1 MATAG
6 QSFLGAFQTVRQM
19 NQDRFDN
26 QYRQRVLDLDE
37 RSLEEKKRQFD
48 LARAYEDKVFEQ
60 QERAA
65 KESKRQFDANL
76 KINQQTADTNRMI
89 AETGQDQL
97 AFDISKED
105 RKNTILAATNQA
117 ETDLRTGNLND
128 DASGFSDKFFGTKSD
143 GTFVNRNRIIDYLN
157 TNTAALIAETQDGLK
172 DMEIVGF
179 DLDRATGNR
188 SVLLRRKDNSSP
200 GLAPATANGTDDDD
214 DVVIQMTPEDIRAA
228 VDSAYRKGT
237 LQNVDTDKLDL
248 SAYAASILRGKQR
261 AAQEERAVEQA
272 VTERVMSIG
281 NAGLLRG
288 VSKRLIETENDP
300 EGRKLLLEEL
310 NIDPAAFAP
319 QGDTRDPSEEFLGT
333 DDLITDP
340 LEGRFALTQA
350 DMATYGI
357 RPGMNPFISGDKGR
371 FQTKNKNLLTNLRN
385 NFTEED
391 GLLSTTR
398 STGADRDRRL
408 GEIAQE
414 RDELLKAIPEEIAA
428 RRSVRAA
435 YSEKLENMPMSPDAR
450 TKALEE
456 YDAYITQLENYLPQE
471 QKEVVNLGTAVADVV
486 ARYTTNGKVD
496 EEALSAAISAGELGI
511 TEDTISNMQSYLI
524 DKEIRSME
532 DLRSKEDIV
541 AQFAA
546 VGIIAA
552 TSNNTAEVT
561 RAGKELANLQSTGQN
576 IDLKDTL
583 EDQRE
588 RQKVAEE
595 ARRFDIT
602 EKRLGQEAALA
613 GQENI
618 QGQIQERIV
627 PLQNDLA
634 NSFDYDGKFRKE
646 PNETNAAYAVRI
658 GRLKLAG
665 PKLIDVVRTNFQTGA
680 GKRSFDILSEPT
692 ESAAVRDAAQNVFM
706 NAGRSSIAALLAAK
720 DTDAGYEEDFLD
732 KLNPFGTDYDPS
744 ERAIVQGNISMQDV
758 IVEMKQG
765 APFRFALAKPDGG
778 NYRGRVTAAQL
789 KGLMGDDPYDAF
801 IAELRNR
808 RARFVGGEA
817 PQQEE

>member
-48 LARAYEDKVFEQ
+48 LARSYEDKVFEQ

-65 KESKRQFDANL
+65 KEAKRQFDASL
-76 KINQQTADTNRMI
+76 KVDQSTAATNRMI
-89 AETGQDQL
+89 AETGQERL
-97 AFDISKED
+97 AFDMSKED
-105 RKNTILAATNQA
+105 QKNTILAATNQA

-272 VTERVMSIG
+272 VTERVMAIG

-310 NIDPAAFAP
+310 DIDPAAFAP

-340 LEGRFALTQA
+340 LAGRIPGLTQA
-350 DMATYGI
+350 DMATYGV
-357 RPGMNPFISGDKGR
+357 RPGMNPFISSNKGR
-371 FQTKNKNLLTNLRN
+371 LQTKNKNLLTNLRN

-408 GEIAQE
+408 GELAQE

-435 YSEKLENMPMSPDAR
+435 YSEKLENMSMSPDAR

-456 YDAYITQLENYLPQE
+456 YDAYISQLENYLPQE

-511 TEDTISNMQSYLI
+511 TEDTISKMQSYLI

-618 QGQIQERIV
+618 QAQIQERIV
-627 PLQNDLA
+627 PLQNSLA

-646 PNETNAAYAVRI
+646 PGETDASYAIKVA
-658 GRLKLAG
+658 RLQFSG
-665 PKLIDVVRTNFQTGA
+665 PKLVDVVRKNFSTDA
-680 GKRSFDILSEPT
+680 GIQAFNILSDPT

-706 NAGRSSIAALLAAK
+706 NAGRSSIAALLASK

-732 KLNPFGTDYDPS
+732 KLNPFGTDYDAS
-744 ERAIVQGNISMQDV
+744 ERGIVQGNISMQDV
-758 IVEMKQG
+758 IVEMRQG
-765 APFRFALAKPDGG
+765 KPFRFALAKPDGG

-808 RARFVGGEA
+808 NASFVGEARQQGE
-817 PQQEE
+817 